1 MSQGLLTCRRHIG
14 KREDP
19 EDQVSAMSAQA
30 RARAGGKLHDI
41 DERNA
46 LINILN
52 LFSIRTSKSHHYFTR
67 SST

>member
-1 MSQGLLTCRRHIG
+1 MFQGLLTCRRLTG

-19 EDQVSAMSAQA
+19 GNQVGAMSAQA
-30 RARAGGKLHDI
+30 RARAGGKLHEI

-46 LINILN
+46 QINILN
-52 LFSIRTSKSHHYFTR
+52 LFSRTSKSHHYFTR

>member
-1 MSQGLLTCRRHIG
+1 MFQGLLTCRRHIG

-41 DERNA
+41 DKRNA
-46 LINILN
+46 QINILN
-52 LFSIRTSKSHHYFTR
+52 LFSRTSKSHHYFTR